1 MESVRFE
8 FGRHLVV
15 ALAIDLLAPF
25 TVWAWPFAIATGIVI
40 GTADVEK
47 RHGQTASRSTRLV
60 RVVAVTGGVLAM
72 SSPASS
78 SGVSLASSSRHSLTS
93 RSASRPMPLR
103 STGILPDAVVHWRR
117 AWLDRRDR
125 LGVPAQRPH
134 RDLSRR
140 GRIRRRGCRPSG
152 TDAVAQTAEAFVEV
166 GLRHLG

>member
-15 ALAIDLLAPF
+15 ALAIGLLAPF

-72 SSPASS
+72 FITGFFVGGIIGFLIAA
-78 SGVSLASSSRHSLTS
+78 LA
-93 RSASRPMPLR
+93 
-103 STGILPDAVVHWRR
+103 
-117 AWLDRRDR
+117 
-125 LGVPAQRPH
+125 
-134 RDLSRR
+134 DLSE
-140 GRIRRRGCRPSG
+140 RISADASPVDRNLARILLFIGGALGWIAG
-152 TDAVAQTAEAFVEV
+152 TA
-166 GLRHLG
+166 LGFQFNVRIGI

>member
-15 ALAIDLLAPF
+15 ALAIGLLAPF

-72 SSPASS
+72 FITGFFVGGIIGFLIAA
-78 SGVSLASSSRHSLTS
+78 LA
-93 RSASRPMPLR
+93 
-103 STGILPDAVVHWRR
+103 
-117 AWLDRRDR
+117 
-125 LGVPAQRPH
+125 
-134 RDLSRR
+134 DLSE
-140 GRIRRRGCRPSG
+140 RISADASPVDRNLARMLLFIGGALGWIAG
-152 TDAVAQTAEAFVEV
+152 TA
-166 GLRHLG
+166 LGFQLNVRIGI